1 MSVFPSL
8 LAFGAACL
16 LAASTGAIFRPGAWY
31 ETLAKPPWTPPDWLF
46 PIAWMILYA
55 FIAVAGWLVWHA
67 ADWPANRTAL
77 ILYGLQLVLNAGWSV
92 IFFGARRVD
101 LALWEVVALWASIAA
116 TIAAFAPLSPLAAA
130 LMAPYLAWVSF
141 AAALNFDIWRRQRA
155 AV

>member
-1 MSVFPSL
+1 
-8 LAFGAACL
+8 
-16 LAASTGAIFRPGAWY
+16 
-31 ETLAKPPWTPPDWLF
+31 
-46 PIAWMILYA
+46 MILYA
-55 FIAVAGWLVWHA
+55 CIAVAGWLVWHA